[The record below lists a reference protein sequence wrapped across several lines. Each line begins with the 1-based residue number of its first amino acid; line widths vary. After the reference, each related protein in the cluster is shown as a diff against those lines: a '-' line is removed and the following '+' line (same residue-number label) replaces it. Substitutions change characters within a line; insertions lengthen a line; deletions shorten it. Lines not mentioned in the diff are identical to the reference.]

1 MARPALSAARGIEII
16 DLLAARPGQS
26 LTMSDIARRAGI
38 NVASCHAVLTV
49 LVERGYL
56 RRDDQAKT
64 YALGPALHAVGRAA
78 LAAQPLLAHAEAA
91 AQGLFAELG
100 VPVLMTAAVGDDIL
114 GVVSIGGEEAP
125 SPLLRA
131 GERRAAIPPAG
142 GAFVAWKDEAEVEA
156 WLARAPLRDPATLE
170 ALRNGA
176 AAIRERG
183 FEVLLQPAENASLA
197 SQMSALASGAAD
209 VLHMGPGMEL
219 AVTIDPERLYDV
231 LMIAA
236 PIFDRRG
243 DCAFNLCLGPF
254 PRAMAG
260 QATLDL
266 ADRLLAACVAVMRA
280 DRAR

>member
-16 DLLAARPGQS
+16 DLLAAQPGQF
-26 LTMSDIARRAGI
+26 LTLSDIARRAGI

-56 RRDDQAKT
+56 RRDAQTKS

-78 LAAQPLLAHAEAA
+78 LAGQPLLAHAEAA
-91 AQGLFAELG
+91 ARRLFAELG

-114 GVVSIGGEEAP
+114 GVVSIGGDNAG

-131 GERRAAIPPAG
+131 GERRAAIPPTG

-156 WLARAPLRDPATLE
+156 WLARAPVRDPASLD

-183 FEVLLQPAENASLA
+183 FEVLLQPAESTSLA
-197 SQMSALASGAAD
+197 SQVSAMAAGAAE

-219 AVTIDPERLYDV
+219 VVTIDPERPYDV
-231 LMIAA
+231 MMIAA
-236 PIFDRRG
+236 PIFDRQG
-243 DCAFNLCLGPF
+243 GCAFNLCLGPF
-254 PRAMAG
+254 PGPMTG